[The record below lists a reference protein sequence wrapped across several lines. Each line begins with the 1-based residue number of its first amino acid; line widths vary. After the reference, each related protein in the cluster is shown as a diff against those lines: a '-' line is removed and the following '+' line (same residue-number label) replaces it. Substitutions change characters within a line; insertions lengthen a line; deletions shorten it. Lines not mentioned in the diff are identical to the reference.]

1 MSEDIRE
8 QTKRKKAVLVVL
20 ISLAREVEN
29 KTAGELE
36 TEIRKTLE
44 EGLARIPW
52 LVVEN
57 VVVVEE

>member
-1 MSEDIRE
+1 VSEDRRE

-20 ISLAREVEN
+20 ISLAREAES
-29 KTAGELE
+29 KTTEELE
-36 TEIRKTLE
+36 TEIRKALE
-44 EGLARIPW
+44 DGLARIPW

>member
-1 MSEDIRE
+1 VSEDRRE
-8 QTKRKKAVLVVL
+8 QTKRRKAVLVVL
-20 ISLAREVEN
+20 ISLAREAES
-29 KTAGELE
+29 KTTEELE